1 MSKGGAKARFLFES
15 ATWARVVQ
23 RSVVLTEVFRQA
35 DARFVNLLNE
45 MRRGQLSDANVA
57 LLRSHMAACLL
68 ADRQRAGAAGSEG
81 GGGGGA
87 GAHGSGGAGGGGA
100 SIADRLKLFPHNQPA
115 DAENARRL
123 AQLGGTARM
132 STGGHVALR
141 TGCHTSPPRAAQRE
155 HHRPRVALHAPRA
168 PQSGVACSLRRGCK
182 GRSRRAWPNVA
193 WLPPPLLNHP

>member
-23 RSVVLTEVFRQA
+23 RSIVLTEVFRQA
-35 DARFVNLLNE
+35 EASFVNLLNE

-81 GGGGGA
+81 A
-87 GAHGSGGAGGGGA
+87 GSGGA

-132 STGGHVALR
+132 SAGGRKPPCLR
-141 TGCHTSPPRAAQRE
+141 GATPRRRGLPRA
-155 HHRPRVALHAPRA
+155 
-168 PQSGVACSLRRGCK
+168 GTTGRG
-182 GRSRRAWPNVA
+182 
-193 WLPPPLLNHP
+193 

>member
-87 GAHGSGGAGGGGA
+87 GGGGA

-132 STGGHVALR
+132 STGGHVALPA
-141 TGCHTSPPRAAQRE
+141 GCHTSPPRPAQRA
-155 HHRPRVALHAPRA
+155 RGSTTGRGWLSTLHAH
-168 PQSGVACSLRRGCK
+168 
-182 GRSRRAWPNVA
+182 RRAAGLAPYGKDA
-193 WLPPPLLNHP
+193 KDAPAGPGQTSPGCLPSSTPP

>member
-23 RSVVLTEVFRQA
+23 QSVVLSEVFRQA

-68 ADRQRAGAAGSEG
+68 ADRQLAGAA

-87 GAHGSGGAGGGGA
+87 SG
-100 SIADRLKLFPHNQPA
+100 ADRLKLYPHNQPA
-115 DAENARRL
+115 DSENARRL
-123 AQLGGTARM
+123 AQLGGT
-132 STGGHVALR
+132 SGSVD
-141 TGCHTSPPRAAQRE
+141 RAVHLA
-155 HHRPRVALHAPRA
+155 
-168 PQSGVACSLRRGCK
+168 
-182 GRSRRAWPNVA
+182 
-193 WLPPPLLNHP
+193 